1 MTLPEMTE
9 HSVFKTRGPLDPVN
23 DSAVYV
29 PRPELEQLSR
39 AAQATSVDAYLAILS
54 SRQTGKT
61 TLLYQLRHRLRP
73 RGVGVA
79 LIDLAVVR
87 DQSEGNLYSYVAGEL
102 RSELSPNVPRGA
114 DKKDVAAPPTN
125 PIAFRRF
132 MLDLARQVR
141 APRIVVLMDEVE
153 AVPEKF
159 SDAFFGTLR
168 NIFSSRRKEDEV
180 AFDKYLFVLCG
191 ARELHR
197 LTAGPN
203 SPLNIAERIYL
214 KDFDVAGVQS
224 LVSNFQRAGIVA
236 PPETAQWVYDQTGGH
251 PYLTQKLC
259 TLIEHARRAT
269 ITPQVI
275 QSAAED
281 ILHSDDHLEKM
292 ILQVDAEPSACD
304 QLKQIAAGQAVTFSR
319 LSPTIARLE
328 LLGAIRDAK
337 QCVMRNALYA
347 TAFRRHFGLSDA
359 PAAPAAPRKSWGRI
373 PLLILA
379 AIVLAINLP
388 FLWVYTSDILLSPRA
403 VNLPLTLNDLGANA
417 IIRYDPILRANSTEP
432 SPISVEVEYTRS
444 TAPIA
449 VTFRKDAATDVL
461 LQGAAQRDL
470 KPPASQEKFSIT
482 LNQSG
487 LGAIPYNPF
496 NPRTER
502 RQVELVF
509 APQGQANPT
518 QAVSLDF
525 RVDFYSG
532 FLISVILSIVSA
544 VTFVAGLL
552 GNIQKVREMFDKL
565 TKPNKA

>member
-23 DSAVYV
+23 DGSVYV
-29 PRPELEQLSR
+29 PRPELEQLLR

-73 RGVGVA
+73 RGVGIA

-87 DQSEGNLYSYVAGEL
+87 DQSEGNLYSYVAGGL

-114 DKKDVAAPPTN
+114 DKKDAAVAASTN

-180 AFDKYLFVLCG
+180 AFDKYLFILCG

-197 LTAGPN
+197 LTGGPN

-259 TLIEHARRAT
+259 TLIEHARHAT
-269 ITPQVI
+269 ITPQGI
-275 QSAAED
+275 QSAAEE

-292 ILQVDAEPSACD
+292 ILQVDAEPSARD
-304 QLKQIAAGQAVTFSR
+304 QLRQIAAGQAVTFSR
-319 LSPTIARLE
+319 LNPTIARLE

-347 TAFRRHFGLSDA
+347 TAFRRHFGIAD
-359 PAAPAAPRKSWGRI
+359 APAAPRKPWGRI
-373 PLLILA
+373 HLLILA
-379 AIVLAINLP
+379 AIILAINLP
-388 FLWVYTSDILLSPRA
+388 FLSVYTSDILLSPRA
-403 VNLPLTLNDLGANA
+403 VNLPVQLNDLGANA

-444 TAPIA
+444 VAPIA
-449 VTFRKDAATDVL
+449 VTFRKDAATDIL

-496 NPRTER
+496 RPQTEH

-518 QAVSLDF
+518 QVVPLDF

-532 FLISVILSIVSA
+532 FVISFILSIASA
-544 VTFVAGLL
+544 VAFVAGLL
-552 GNIQKVREMFDKL
+552 GNLEKVRELLDKL
-565 TKPNKA
+565 TKPSKA